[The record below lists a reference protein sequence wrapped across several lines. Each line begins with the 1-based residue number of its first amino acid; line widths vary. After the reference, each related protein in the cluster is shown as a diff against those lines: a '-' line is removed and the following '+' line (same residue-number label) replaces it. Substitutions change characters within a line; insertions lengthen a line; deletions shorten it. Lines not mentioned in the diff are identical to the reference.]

1 MSDSTV
7 KKLTQSFDTQLSAL
21 SCCNSSSS
29 QVTHRQRLNVFV
41 ATREYWHCVCIEYK
55 CFVWQQPAIAGSL
68 DLESFQPSVRRIS
81 CRADIGMQG
90 GRQVLRI
97 SVERQADTLSLVL
110 EGRLVGPWV
119 DELRRVSRELSA
131 SDGASLT
138 VDLCGLTAMDARGQ
152 DLLNELRQAGATLRC
167 TDVMNQYLVEQMAR
181 PAGDGRETCRP
192 CRRFPSQKDLPVT
205 AEDALASSRA
215 S

>member
-1 MSDSTV
+1 MSDTSV
-7 KKLTQSFDTQLSAL
+7 EKLTQGFDTRNPILRYCNCRSPQITFPQL
-21 SCCNSSSS
+21 
-29 QVTHRQRLNVFV
+29 LNGFV
-41 ATREYWHCVCIEYK
+41 ATRCNWPCVCTEYSRSE
-55 CFVWQQPAIAGSL
+55 WQRPAIARSFHV
-68 DLESFQPSVRRIS
+68 ESFQPSVRRVP
-81 CRADIGMQG
+81 CRAELVGQG
-90 GRQVLRI
+90 EQQVLRI

-119 DELRRVSRELSA
+119 DELRRVNRELSA
-131 SDGASLT
+131 SDGASVT

-152 DLLNELRQAGATLRC
+152 DLLDELRQAGATLRC

-192 CRRFPSQKDLPVT
+192 CRRFPSQRDLPVT

>member
-1 MSDSTV
+1 M
-7 KKLTQSFDTQLSAL
+7 
-21 SCCNSSSS
+21 
-29 QVTHRQRLNVFV
+29 
-41 ATREYWHCVCIEYK
+41 
-55 CFVWQQPAIAGSL
+55 
-68 DLESFQPSVRRIS
+68 
-81 CRADIGMQG
+81 
-90 GRQVLRI
+90 LRI

-152 DLLNELRQAGATLRC
+152 DLLDELRQAGATLRC

-192 CRRFPSQKDLPVT
+192 CRRFSSQKDLPVT